1 MLSRAENGQWNGGR
15 VPYGYDWSKEE
26 KRFSVNSAEAKVV
39 TLIYERTY
47 TYIHLQIQD
56 ITKAPCSY
64 E

>member
-1 MLSRAENGQWNGGR
+1 MLSRAENGQRNGGR

-47 TYIHLQIQD
+47 TFIHLQ
-56 ITKAPCSY
+56 
-64 E
+64 